1 MGLDKNQL
9 KLATEPLLWNYCENS
24 TKMIIFKLISIGI
37 KQNLGLWCSKFYS
50 RGQNKIIIIII
61 IKFIYNFWFLAKSGG
76 SFEPSRLA
84 IELSLYMCVCVC
96 VCVCVKIIQLILNVS
111 IVKILVWKPNSF
123 LVFLFI
129 LITLVVLHKKHV
141 LNYTRNI

>member
-1 MGLDKNQL
+1 MSFMGLDKNQL

-96 VCVCVKIIQLILNVS
+96 VCVCENYTTNFECIYCQNFSMKT
-111 IVKILVWKPNSF
+111 K
-123 LVFLFI
+123 FI
-129 LITLVVLHKKHV
+129 LGFSIYIDYISCFT
-141 LNYTRNI
+141 